1 MAAVIVPLVIV
12 SMIVIV
18 LMRRVVTDRLVH
30 RFALIE
36 SAP

>member
-18 LMRRVVTDRLVH
+18 LMRMVVTDRLVH
-30 RFALIE
+30 RLALIE
-36 SAP
+36 SAH